1 MKPNFLPHGCAMA
14 GSELSAAAGLRCGSE
29 LVVVDICSYKVLD
42 EPGKVLASFALGSCV
57 AVCLYDPEVKVAG
70 MIHYMLPESK
80 IDPGKAESN
89 PAMFGDT
96 GLPCL
101 FQDFYAKGGKKRRL
115 KCYLVGGAST
125 IDCDG
130 SFNVGRKNVLLARKL
145 FWKSGINVEKEDTG
159 GRISRSVFL
168 SVDDGRVVVKS
179 PGGGEQVL

>member
-1 MKPNFLPHGCAMA
+1 MA
-14 GSELSAAAGLRCGSE
+14 GSELSAAAGLRCGTD
-29 LVVVDICSYKVLD
+29 LVVVEICRYRVTD
-42 EPGKVLASFALGSCV
+42 EPGKTLAAFSLGSCV

-80 IDPGKAESN
+80 IDPQKAEST

-96 GLPCL
+96 GLPRF
-101 FQDFYAKGGKKRRL
+101 FQEFYSRGGKKRRL
-115 KCYLVGGAST
+115 KCYLVGGAYT

-130 SFNVGRKNVLLARKL
+130 AFNVGKRNVLLARKL

-159 GRISRSVFL
+159 GRKERSVFL

-179 PGGGEQVL
+179 PGGGERVL